1 MIAVTTKLSDDDRR
15 ELNELWDLLR
25 RASVRIEQL
34 LGEDDPTGLG
44 YSREDDEAEPAAQV
58 REHYGFT
65 VTGREQRP
73 TNTPA
78 GFPLRMETRTH
89 QANGRPGSKQP
100 EVLPGVVPTSGMGT
114 AAMGVAAVPT
124 LRGGGLR

>member
-1 MIAVTTKLSDDDRR
+1 MIAVTTNLSADDRA
-15 ELNELWDLLR
+15 ELNRAWAELTAALR
-25 RASVRIEQL
+25 VIERL

-44 YSREDDEAEPAAQV
+44 YSREDDEAEPAAPV

-78 GFPLRMETRTH
+78 GFASTERRTH
-89 QANGRPGSKQP
+89 QVNGRPGSKLSADGGLGGP
-100 EVLPGVVPTSGMGT
+100 AAGMG
-114 AAMGVAAVPT
+114 AALLGGRAALT
-124 LRGGGLR
+124 LRGSGGLR